1 MLQVLMTKFY
11 EVAEVEPR
19 RLMFARISMIFSLIT
34 LALMVIVF
42 QVGLLADTGLII
54 VMVGTFLNLI
64 ARSLPQQQQPV
75 IGHLTL
81 GGLSLMIIGLV
92 VVLIGSVFFI
102 LTT

>member
-1 MLQVLMTKFY
+1 MLQTLVTKFY
-11 EVAEVEPR
+11 EVGEVEPR
-19 RLMFARISMIFSLIT
+19 RLMFARISMVFSLIT

-42 QVGLLADTGLII
+42 QAGLLADVGLII

-64 ARSLPQQQQPV
+64 ARSLPQDRQPA

-81 GGLSLMIIGLV
+81 GGLLLMIIGLV
-92 VVLIGSVFFI
+92 VMLIGSAFFI